1 MPKLTKNQDWFLEVK
16 NNIRLENNESFF
28 KGEIPAPDGTKK
40 AMRYGTG
47 EGKTYNA
54 AYFALY
60 NLFYTDKKIV
70 ISTTKNENVEDLLTE
85 IFDILKA
92 NTSKTEP
99 LAQFLGDGIKK
110 SVGKQLLKKLGINKM
125 VSYNQIAK
133 DLLESARVII
143 TNHSYFYPNGHSSYY
158 FKNILKLMEVIRA
171 DDIFI
176 IDEADEF
183 EKMAETSIQLNDFLK
198 TVKSSTDNILRPAK
212 NCFSSRDKDV
222 YIKNADEYR
231 YELPVE
237 NSNIRF
243 TKEGDFDTPTYVLDQ
258 TSNNLNLDQLINEFY
273 FEKHTFEDIGRRI
286 GFMIDAYDN
295 KYKLLRVYKG
305 EYLVGNNINHYNIE
319 TNDILRLIQ
328 NSIGATKVEQVI
340 RLLDPVSEE
349 SIIDFDTREEFVKWC
364 QKNMTIQQYDKM
376 LKKLMNEAQL
386 LYKRFLTVKRKSI
399 LDTSKCSNVYYI
411 TATPY
416 NLTQLDYIVEN
427 GKSKKVNTIENIDM
441 FFINR
446 DISVDNLVINLATE
460 CLLNY
465 KDDINCLAFAAEKRN
480 VEKLIKSKK
489 YLYKDK
495 KYSGIKVKTSIN
507 DDSLVDYKGITAV
520 LGEADNYEYIKDYSY
535 ITYLNSPEATGKN
548 YKVSNLCL
556 INTQPEIN
564 ALGRQLITKEYAKF
578 IDIEDSSFRTILQ
591 ACGRIERA
599 DKEKYKAIIFIGKN
613 ESIIEKYIIE
623 KKGNGINY
631 NFMSDKT
638 IALGE
643 KHLKNKIIKVFDHI
657 RVNLTS
663 DFEEIQLSFE
673 DNRKK
678 HNKSEIIQYFNN
690 LIANEIDSK
699 EAKKQTIYK
708 FGVARNLL
716 NQYIK
721 GQ

>member
-1 MPKLTKNQDWFLEVK
+1 MTKREKNQVNWFEEVK

-28 KGEIPAPDGTKK
+28 IGEIPAPAGTKK

-60 NLFYTDKKIV
+60 NLFYTSRKII
-70 ISTTKNENVEDLLTE
+70 ISTTKNENVEDLLNE
-85 IFDILKA
+85 IFDILKK
-92 NTSKTEP
+92 NISITEN
-99 LAQFLGDGIKK
+99 LQQFLDDGIKK

-133 DLLESARVII
+133 ENLSMARVII

-158 FKNILKLMEVIRA
+158 FKNILKLMEVIGP

-183 EKMAETSIQLNDFLK
+183 EKMAETSIQLNDYLK

-212 NCFSSRDKDV
+212 NCFASRSKDQF
-222 YIKNADEYR
+222 IKAMDEYR

-237 NSNIRF
+237 NTNIRF

-258 TSNNLNLDQLINEFY
+258 TNNNLDLDQLINEFY
-273 FEKHTFEDIGRRI
+273 FEKHTFEDTGRRV
-286 GFMIDAYDN
+286 GMTIDAFDN
-295 KYKLLRVYKG
+295 KFKLLRVFKG
-305 EYLVGNNINHYNIE
+305 EYLSPNNINHYHLE

-328 NSIGATKVEQVI
+328 NSIGATKVEQII
-340 RLLDPVSEE
+340 RLLDPLTEE
-349 SIIDFDTREEFVKWC
+349 PIIDFDTREEFISWC
-364 QKNMTIQQYDKM
+364 QKNMTINQYDKM
-376 LKKLMNEAQL
+376 IKKLMNEAKL
-386 LYKRFLTVKRKSI
+386 LYKRFLTVKRKPI
-399 LDTSKCSNVYYI
+399 INKCNTVYYI

-416 NLTQLDYIVEN
+416 NLNQLGYFVEN

-465 KDDINCLAFAAEKRN
+465 KDDINCLSFAAEKRN

-495 KYSGIKVKTSIN
+495 KYSGVKVKTSIN
-507 DDSLVDYKGITAV
+507 DDYLVDLKGVTAV
-520 LGEADNYEYIKDYSY
+520 LGEADNYECIKDYSY
-535 ITYLNSPEATGKN
+535 ITYLNSPESTGKN
-548 YKVSNLCL
+548 YKVSNLCI

-564 ALGRQLITKEYAKF
+564 ALGRQLITDKYAKF
-578 IDIEDSSFRTILQ
+578 IDIEVASFRTILQ

-599 DKEKYKAIIFIGKN
+599 DSEKYKAIIFIGKDEN
-613 ESIIEKYIIE
+613 IVNNYIEE
-623 KKGNGINY
+623 KKGNGIIY

-638 IALGE
+638 IKLGE
-643 KHLKNKIIKVFDHI
+643 KNLKHKIIKIFDHI
-657 RVNLTS
+657 KANINS
-663 DFEEIQLSFE
+663 DFEEMQLSFQ
-673 DNRKK
+673 DSRKK
-678 HNKSEIIQYFNN
+678 YNKSEIIQYYLNLLSNN
-690 LIANEIDSK
+690 LDK

-708 FGVARNLL
+708 FGIARNLL

-721 GQ
+721 NI